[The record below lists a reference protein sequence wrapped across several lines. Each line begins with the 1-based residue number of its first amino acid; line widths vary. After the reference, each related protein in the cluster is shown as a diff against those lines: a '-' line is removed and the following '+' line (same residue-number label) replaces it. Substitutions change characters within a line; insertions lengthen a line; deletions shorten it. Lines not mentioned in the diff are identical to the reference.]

1 MIDYLFYCYDVR
13 IKRLERKYRNKKWAY
28 IKVDSGGSY
37 VAILL
42 SILLFPIIASITG
55 LLIGLFGDDSKWI
68 SILSL
73 IIPMIPFFAMDHYF
87 NKKEYHQRVYRKYK
101 SKDIYILPMWILCLM
116 YFVCVGL
123 CILQIPLL
131 DKILDPILG
140 SKHIKTVSFTTPPN
154 STL

>member
-28 IKVDSGGSY
+28 TSVDSGGSY

-55 LLIGLFGDDSKWI
+55 LLIGLFSDVLKQT
-68 SILSL
+68 SILF
-73 IIPMIPFFAMDHYF
+73 IILPMISFVVMDHYF
-87 NKKEYHQRVYRKYK
+87 NKKEFRQHVYRKYK

-116 YFVCVGL
+116 YFVCMGICFL
-123 CILQIPLL
+123 QFPLFNILNRI
-131 DKILDPILG
+131 
-140 SKHIKTVSFTTPPN
+140 
-154 STL
+154 

>member
-1 MIDYLFYCYDVR
+1 MIDYLYYCYDVR

-55 LLIGLFGDDSKWI
+55 LLIGLFSDVLKQT
-68 SILSL
+68 SILF
-73 IIPMIPFFAMDHYF
+73 IILPMISFVVMDHYF

-101 SKDIYILPMWILCLM
+101 GKGVYILPLWILYLM
-116 YFVCVGL
+116 YFVCMGICFL
-123 CILQIPLL
+123 LLPLL
-131 DKILDPILG
+131 YNILNWI
-140 SKHIKTVSFTTPPN
+140 
-154 STL
+154 